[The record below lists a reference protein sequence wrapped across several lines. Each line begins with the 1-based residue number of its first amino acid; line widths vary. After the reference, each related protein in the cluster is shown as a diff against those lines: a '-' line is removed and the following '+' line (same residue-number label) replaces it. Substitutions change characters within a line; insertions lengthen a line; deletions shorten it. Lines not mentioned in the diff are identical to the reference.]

1 MSRIK
6 LDEINRMNIEDV
18 DCYESCYEITAL
30 ISNAIN
36 PVFEIYANNAQMAL
50 EILVEKLDHFGN
62 GVVDLIAIDINDFDA
77 IEEGYYNV
85 NGYWIDLD
93 YIDIK
98 EIY

>member
-6 LDEINRMNIEDV
+6 LDRINRMNIIDR
-18 DCYESCYEITAL
+18 DYYNSCYEITAL

-36 PVFEIYANNAQMAL
+36 PVFEVYANNAGMAL
-50 EILVEKLDHFGN
+50 EILVEKLDKFGAI
-62 GVVDLIAIDINDFDA
+62 DLISIDINDFDA

-85 NGYWIDLD
+85 NEYWIDLD

-98 EIY
+98 EVY